1 MKRGGHGH
9 PSLSGRL
16 LWVLVSTLTIVAVAL
31 GAGGTLLIERV
42 VDQSFD
48 KLLGASVQEIAET
61 VSPERGHITLD
72 IPPAALGMLEDIE
85 RDNVYYSVR
94 QGSRLLT
101 GYSDLP
107 ALELRGGGPRAMS
120 FRFARFRDQNV
131 RIGAEARRLPGI
143 TVPVVVEVAR
153 ATGGRSDLILV
164 MLGALYLLEAI
175 LVVFAGLLIWPGL
188 KWSLRPVERIREE
201 LETKP
206 ADHAS
211 FSPLDLQYAPSEL
224 VGLVDGFNH
233 LLKRLEDAVA
243 GMRQFTADASHQ
255 MRTPLAILKTH
266 LVLLSQHVEPSAAGA
281 SSLADIRG
289 AVTRLEALLTR
300 LTALARADEAARGGI
315 QRSSVDLRAVIA
327 QVVGDLLPLATRR
340 EITLSVEAAERQIW
354 ILAERI
360 IAAEILEN
368 LVDNAVRYG
377 RSGGVVCISV
387 RESEESVTVSVEDDG
402 PGIPES
408 ERRHVF
414 ERFYRLQR
422 DQAQPGSGLGLSIV
436 RTLSEALRA
445 RVSIDT
451 ASCGQGLKVSVLF
464 EAAAP
469 QSSGPYVGDA
479 AQLSSSRTGS

>member
-1 MKRGGHGH
+1 VSRSGHAH
-9 PSLSGRL
+9 PSLSRRL
-16 LWVLVSTLTIVAVAL
+16 LWVLVSTLSVIAVAL

-42 VDQSFD
+42 VDESFD
-48 KLLGASVQEIAET
+48 KLLGASVAEIAET

-72 IPPAALGMLEDIE
+72 IPPAALGMLEDVE

-94 QGSRLLT
+94 QGNRLLT
-101 GYSDLP
+101 GYADLP
-107 ALELRGGGPRAMS
+107 TPRLRGVGPRAMS
-120 FRFARFRDQNV
+120 FRFALFRGQHV
-131 RIGAEARRLPGI
+131 RIGAEARQLPGI
-143 TVPVVVEVAR
+143 ETPVVIEVAR
-153 ATGGRSDLILV
+153 TTGGRSDLVLV

-188 KWSLRPVERIREE
+188 KWSLRPVERIRAE

-206 ADHAS
+206 ADHAN
-211 FSPLDLQYAPSEL
+211 FAPLELQHAPSEL

-266 LVLLSQHVEPSAAGA
+266 LALLSQHITPSAAGS
-281 SSLADIRG
+281 SSLADIRS

-315 QRSSVDLRAVIA
+315 ERSSIDLRAVIA
-327 QVVGDLLPLATRR
+327 QVIADFVPLAAQRD
-340 EITLSVEAAERQIW
+340 ITLSVDAPERPVRIHAEP
-354 ILAERI
+354 I

-368 LVDNAVRYG
+368 LVDNAIRYN
-377 RSGGVVCISV
+377 RRGGTVCISV
-387 RESEESVTVSVEDDG
+387 HEAEETVTVSVEDDG
-402 PGIPES
+402 PGIPEA
-408 ERRHVF
+408 ERKHVF
-414 ERFYRLQR
+414 DRFYRLQR

-436 RTLSEALRA
+436 RTLGEALHA

-451 ASCGQGLKVSVLF
+451 ASSGQGLKVSVQF
-464 EAAAP
+464 EVGRLEPAAA
-469 QSSGPYVGDA
+469 GA
-479 AQLSSSRTGS
+479 ADERRRAVPLQ

>member
-1 MKRGGHGH
+1 MNRRTAGLN
-9 PSLSGRL
+9 PSLSRRL
-16 LWVLVSTLTIVAVAL
+16 LWVLVSTLSAVAFAL

-42 VDQSFD
+42 VDRSFD
-48 KLLGASVQEIAET
+48 KLLGASVEEIAET

-94 QGSRLLT
+94 QGDRLLT
-101 GYSDLP
+101 GYAELP
-107 ALELRGGGPRAMS
+107 QLRLRGVGPLAMS
-120 FRFARFRDQNV
+120 FRFASFGGQHV
-131 RIGAEARRLPGI
+131 RIGAEARQVPGMSE
-143 TVPVVVEVAR
+143 PVAVEVAR
-153 ATGGRSDLILV
+153 TTGGRSDLLMV
-164 MLGALYLLEAI
+164 MLGALYLLEVI

-206 ADHAS
+206 ADHAN
-211 FSPLDLQYAPSEL
+211 FAPLDLHHAPTEL
-224 VGLVDGFNH
+224 VGLVEGFNH

-266 LVLLSQHVEPSAAGA
+266 LALLSEHVTPSAAGT
-281 SSLADIRG
+281 SSLADVRS

-315 QRSSVDLRAVIA
+315 QRSSIDLRAVIA
-327 QVVGDLLPLATRR
+327 QVIGDLIPLATQRD
-340 EITLSVEAAERQIW
+340 ITLSVDAPERPVRIFAEP
-354 ILAERI
+354 I

-368 LVDNAVRYG
+368 LVDNAVRYN
-377 RSGGVVCISV
+377 RRGGAVCISV
-387 RESEESVTVSVEDDG
+387 LEAEESVTVSVEDDG
-402 PGIPES
+402 PGIPEP

-436 RTLSEALRA
+436 RTLGEALSA

-451 ASCGQGLKVSVLF
+451 ASSGQGLRVSVRF
-464 EAAAP
+464 EAALEIAK
-469 QSSGPYVGDA
+469 A
-479 AQLSSSRTGS
+479 